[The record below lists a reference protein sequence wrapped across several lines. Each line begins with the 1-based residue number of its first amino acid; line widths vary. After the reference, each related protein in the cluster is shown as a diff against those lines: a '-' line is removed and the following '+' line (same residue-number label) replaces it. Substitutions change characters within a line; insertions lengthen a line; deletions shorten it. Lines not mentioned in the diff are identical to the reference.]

1 MNNYSR
7 RSINLNLLENIQ
19 INRNDIFVRWF
30 RGLSILIIILA
41 VLIYILKLIFI
52 KITNDAFSIRNDTYD
67 FPSSDNT
74 NKNYSFFSEF
84 LNSNNG
90 NITNDSIFILDMKYF
105 KDYIRLFNLTE
116 YKISKRINK
125 EMEYL
130 YKLYRFNQTGVE
142 SPLLIDYSSSL
153 PHYPLFSTEND
164 KCFIRGE
171 IISGMNNIINL
182 TCVDISGIIYDDME
196 FFIRFSLLEKNSSE
210 IKLFIFKEINIKYEF
225 ERKDGKHNIIFYEN
239 NDMKKNLRYCSKE
252 LQNFSKN
259 YKNLPKNYI
268 PVIQIS
274 WPKKNKYFCVRNLRL
289 FYGK

>member
-19 INRNDIFVRWF
+19 INRNDIFGRWF
-30 RGLSILIIILA
+30 RGLSMLIIILA

-105 KDYIRLFNLTE
+105 KDYIQLFNLTE
-116 YKISKRINK
+116 YKISKRVNK

-130 YKLYRFNQTGVE
+130 YKLYRFNQTGE
-142 SPLLIDYSSSL
+142 KSPLLIDYSSSL
-153 PHYPLFSTEND
+153 PHYPLFANYYH

-171 IISGMNNIINL
+171 IISLLNNIINL
-182 TCVDISGIIYDDME
+182 TCIDISGIN
-196 FFIRFSLLEKNSSE
+196 FIDNDFSLRISLLDKNSSD
-210 IKLFIFKEINIKYEF
+210 IKLYILKEINVKKEIEN
-225 ERKDGKHNIIFYEN
+225 KDGKRNVIFYEN
-239 NDMKKNLRYCSKE
+239 DNMTNLRYCSNE
-252 LQNFSKN
+252 FSSLSQYYIN
-259 YKNLPKNYI
+259 MPKNYI
-268 PVIQIS
+268 LVMEIS
-274 WPKKNKYFCVRNLRL
+274 WKKRTQYFCLRNISLI
-289 FYGK
+289 YN

>member
-19 INRNDIFVRWF
+19 INRNDIFGRWF
-30 RGLSILIIILA
+30 RGLSMLIIILA

-105 KDYIRLFNLTE
+105 KDYIQLFNLTE
-116 YKISKRINK
+116 YKISKRVNK

-153 PHYPLFSTEND
+153 PHYPLFANYYH

-171 IISGMNNIINL
+171 IISLLNNIINL
-182 TCVDISGIIYDDME
+182 TCIDISGIN
-196 FFIRFSLLEKNSSE
+196 FIDNDFSLRISLLDKNSSD
-210 IKLFIFKEINIKYEF
+210 IKLYILKEINVKKEIEN
-225 ERKDGKHNIIFYEN
+225 KDGIRNVIFYEN
-239 NDMKKNLRYCSKE
+239 DNMTNLRYCSNE
-252 LQNFSKN
+252 FSSLSQYYIN
-259 YKNLPKNYI
+259 MPKNYI
-268 PVIQIS
+268 LVMEIS
-274 WPKKNKYFCVRNLRL
+274 WKKRTQYFCLRNISLI
-289 FYGK
+289 YN

>member
-7 RSINLNLLENIQ
+7 RSINLNLSENIQ

-30 RGLSILIIILA
+30 RGLSMLIIILA

-67 FPSSDNT
+67 FPSSDST

-116 YKISKRINK
+116 YKISKRVNK

-153 PHYPLFSTEND
+153 PHYPLFANYYH

-171 IISGMNNIINL
+171 IISLLNNIINL
-182 TCVDISGIIYDDME
+182 TCIDISGIN
-196 FFIRFSLLEKNSSE
+196 FIDNDFSLRISLLDKNSSD
-210 IKLFIFKEINIKYEF
+210 IKLYILKEINVKKEL
-225 ERKDGKHNIIFYEN
+225 ENKDGKRNVIFYEN
-239 NDMKKNLRYCSKE
+239 DNMTNLRYCSNE
-252 LQNFSKN
+252 FSSLSQYYIN
-259 YKNLPKNYI
+259 MPKNYI
-268 PVIQIS
+268 LVMEIS
-274 WPKKNKYFCVRNLRL
+274 WKKRTQYFCLRNISLI
-289 FYGK
+289 YN

>member
-19 INRNDIFVRWF
+19 INRNDIFGRWF
-30 RGLSILIIILA
+30 RGLSMLIIILA

-153 PHYPLFSTEND
+153 PHYPLFANYYH

-171 IISGMNNIINL
+171 IISLLNNIINL
-182 TCVDISGIIYDDME
+182 TCIDISGIN
-196 FFIRFSLLEKNSSE
+196 FIDNDFSLRISLLDKNSSD
-210 IKLFIFKEINIKYEF
+210 IKLYILKEINVNKEIEN
-225 ERKDGKHNIIFYEN
+225 KDGKRNVIFYEN
-239 NDMKKNLRYCSKE
+239 DNMTNLRYCSNE
-252 LQNFSKN
+252 FSSLSQYYIN
-259 YKNLPKNYI
+259 MPKNYI
-268 PVIQIS
+268 LVMEIS
-274 WPKKNKYFCVRNLRL
+274 WKKRAQYFCLRNISLI
-289 FYGK
+289 YN

>member
-1 MNNYSR
+1 MNSYSR

-90 NITNDSIFILDMKYF
+90 NIANDSIFILDMKYF
-105 KDYIRLFNLTE
+105 KDYIQLFNLTE
-116 YKISKRINK
+116 YKISKRVNK

-130 YKLYRFNQTGVE
+130 YKLYRFNKTGVE

-153 PHYPLFSTEND
+153 PHYPLFANYYH

-171 IISGMNNIINL
+171 IISLLNNIINL
-182 TCVDISGIIYDDME
+182 TCIDISGIN
-196 FFIRFSLLEKNSSE
+196 FIDNDFSLRISLLDKNSSD
-210 IKLFIFKEINIKYEF
+210 IKLYILKEINVKKEIEN
-225 ERKDGKHNIIFYEN
+225 KDGIRNVIFYEN
-239 NDMKKNLRYCSKE
+239 DNMTNLRYCSNE
-252 LQNFSKN
+252 FSSLSQYYIN
-259 YKNLPKNYI
+259 MPKNFI
-268 PVIQIS
+268 LVMEIS
-274 WPKKNKYFCVRNLRL
+274 WKKRAQYFCLRNISLI
-289 FYGK
+289 YN

>member
-19 INRNDIFVRWF
+19 INRNDIFGRWF
-30 RGLSILIIILA
+30 RGLSMLIIILA

-84 LNSNNG
+84 LNSNIG

-116 YKISKRINK
+116 YKISKRVNK

-153 PHYPLFSTEND
+153 PHYPLFANYYH

-171 IISGMNNIINL
+171 IISLLNNIINL
-182 TCVDISGIIYDDME
+182 TCIDISGIN
-196 FFIRFSLLEKNSSE
+196 FIDNDFSLRISLLDKNSSD
-210 IKLFIFKEINIKYEF
+210 IKLYILKEINVKKEIEN
-225 ERKDGKHNIIFYEN
+225 KDGKRNVIFYEN
-239 NDMKKNLRYCSKE
+239 DNMTNLRYCSNE
-252 LQNFSKN
+252 FSSLSQYYIN
-259 YKNLPKNYI
+259 MPKNYI
-268 PVIQIS
+268 LVMEIS
-274 WPKKNKYFCVRNLRL
+274 WKKRTQYFCLRNISLI
-289 FYGK
+289 YN

>member
-30 RGLSILIIILA
+30 RGLSMLIIILA

-105 KDYIRLFNLTE
+105 KDYIQLFNLTE
-116 YKISKRINK
+116 YKISKRVNK

-153 PHYPLFSTEND
+153 PHYPLFANYYH

-171 IISGMNNIINL
+171 IISLLNNIINL
-182 TCVDISGIIYDDME
+182 TCIDISGIN
-196 FFIRFSLLEKNSSE
+196 FIDNDFSLRISLLDKNSSD
-210 IKLFIFKEINIKYEF
+210 IKLYILKEINVKKEIEN
-225 ERKDGKHNIIFYEN
+225 KDGKRNVIFYEN
-239 NDMKKNLRYCSKE
+239 DNMTNLRYCSNE
-252 LQNFSKN
+252 FSSLSQYYIN
-259 YKNLPKNYI
+259 MPKNYI
-268 PVIQIS
+268 LVMEIS
-274 WPKKNKYFCVRNLRL
+274 WKKRTQYFCLRNISLI
-289 FYGK
+289 YN

>member
-1 MNNYSR
+1 MNSYSR

-19 INRNDIFVRWF
+19 INRNDIFGRWF
-30 RGLSILIIILA
+30 RGLSMLIIILA

-116 YKISKRINK
+116 YKISKRVNK

-153 PHYPLFSTEND
+153 PHYPLFANYYH

-171 IISGMNNIINL
+171 IISLLNNIINL
-182 TCVDISGIIYDDME
+182 TCIDISGIN
-196 FFIRFSLLEKNSSE
+196 FIDNDFSLRISLLDKNSSD
-210 IKLFIFKEINIKYEF
+210 IKLYILKEINVKKEIEN
-225 ERKDGKHNIIFYEN
+225 KDGKRNVIFYEN
-239 NDMKKNLRYCSKE
+239 DNMTNLRYCSNE
-252 LQNFSKN
+252 FSSLSQYYIN
-259 YKNLPKNYI
+259 MPKNYI
-268 PVIQIS
+268 LVMEIS
-274 WPKKNKYFCVRNLRL
+274 WKKRTQYFCLRNISLI
-289 FYGK
+289 YN

>member
-19 INRNDIFVRWF
+19 INRNDIFGRWF
-30 RGLSILIIILA
+30 RGLSMLIIILA

-116 YKISKRINK
+116 YKISKRVNK

-153 PHYPLFSTEND
+153 PHYPLFANYYH

-171 IISGMNNIINL
+171 IISLLNNIINL
-182 TCVDISGIIYDDME
+182 TCIDISGIN
-196 FFIRFSLLEKNSSE
+196 FIDNDFSLRISLLDKNSSD
-210 IKLFIFKEINIKYEF
+210 IKLYILKEINVKKEIEN
-225 ERKDGKHNIIFYEN
+225 KDGIRNVIFYEN
-239 NDMKKNLRYCSKE
+239 DNMTNLRYCSNE
-252 LQNFSKN
+252 FSSLSQYYIN
-259 YKNLPKNYI
+259 MPKNYI
-268 PVIQIS
+268 LVMEIS
-274 WPKKNKYFCVRNLRL
+274 WKKRTQYFCLRNISLI
-289 FYGK
+289 YN

>member
-19 INRNDIFVRWF
+19 INRNDIFGRWF
-30 RGLSILIIILA
+30 RGLSMLIIILA

-84 LNSNNG
+84 LNSNIG

-116 YKISKRINK
+116 YKISKRVNK

-130 YKLYRFNQTGVE
+130 YKLYRFNQTGIE

-153 PHYPLFSTEND
+153 PHYPLFANYYH

-171 IISGMNNIINL
+171 IISLLNNIINL
-182 TCVDISGIIYDDME
+182 TCIDISGIN
-196 FFIRFSLLEKNSSE
+196 FIDNDFSLRISLLDKNSSD
-210 IKLFIFKEINIKYEF
+210 IKLYILKEINVKKEIEN
-225 ERKDGKHNIIFYEN
+225 KDGIRNAIFYEN
-239 NDMKKNLRYCSKE
+239 DNMTNLRYCSNE
-252 LQNFSKN
+252 FSSLSQYYIN
-259 YKNLPKNYI
+259 MPKNFI
-268 PVIQIS
+268 LVMEIS
-274 WPKKNKYFCVRNLRL
+274 WKKRTQYFCLRNISLI
-289 FYGK
+289 YN

>member
-1 MNNYSR
+1 MNSYSR

-19 INRNDIFVRWF
+19 INRNDIFGRWF
-30 RGLSILIIILA
+30 RGLSMLIIILA

-116 YKISKRINK
+116 YKISKRVNK

-130 YKLYRFNQTGVE
+130 YKLYRFNQTGIE

-153 PHYPLFSTEND
+153 PHYPLFANYYH

-171 IISGMNNIINL
+171 IISLLNNIINL
-182 TCVDISGIIYDDME
+182 TCIDISGIN
-196 FFIRFSLLEKNSSE
+196 FIDNDFSLRISLLDKNSSD
-210 IKLFIFKEINIKYEF
+210 IKLYILKEINVKKEIEN
-225 ERKDGKHNIIFYEN
+225 KDGKRNVIFYEN
-239 NDMKKNLRYCSKE
+239 DNMTNLRYCSNE
-252 LQNFSKN
+252 FSSLSQYYIN
-259 YKNLPKNYI
+259 MPKNYI
-268 PVIQIS
+268 LVMEIS
-274 WPKKNKYFCVRNLRL
+274 WKKRTQYFCLRNISLI
-289 FYGK
+289 YN

>member
-19 INRNDIFVRWF
+19 INRNDIFGRWF

-116 YKISKRINK
+116 YKISKRVNK

-153 PHYPLFSTEND
+153 PHYPLFANYYH

-171 IISGMNNIINL
+171 IISLLNNIINL
-182 TCVDISGIIYDDME
+182 TCIDISGIN
-196 FFIRFSLLEKNSSE
+196 FIDNDFSLRISLLDKNSSD
-210 IKLFIFKEINIKYEF
+210 IKLYILKEINVKKEIEN
-225 ERKDGKHNIIFYEN
+225 KDGKRNVIFYEN
-239 NDMKKNLRYCSKE
+239 DNMTNLRYCSNE
-252 LQNFSKN
+252 FSSLSQYYIN
-259 YKNLPKNYI
+259 MPKNYI
-268 PVIQIS
+268 LVMEIS
-274 WPKKNKYFCVRNLRL
+274 WKKRTQYFCLRNISLI
-289 FYGK
+289 YN

>member
-30 RGLSILIIILA
+30 RGLSMLIIILA

-116 YKISKRINK
+116 YKISKRVNK

-153 PHYPLFSTEND
+153 PHYPLFANYYH

-171 IISGMNNIINL
+171 IISLLNNIINL
-182 TCVDISGIIYDDME
+182 TCIDISGIN
-196 FFIRFSLLEKNSSE
+196 FIDNDFSLRISLLDKNSSD
-210 IKLFIFKEINIKYEF
+210 IKLYILKEINVKKEIEN
-225 ERKDGKHNIIFYEN
+225 KDGKRNVIFYEN
-239 NDMKKNLRYCSKE
+239 DNMTNLRYCSNE
-252 LQNFSKN
+252 FSSLSQYYIN
-259 YKNLPKNYI
+259 MPKNYI
-268 PVIQIS
+268 LVMEIS
-274 WPKKNKYFCVRNLRL
+274 WKKRTQYFCLRNISLI
-289 FYGK
+289 YN

>member
-19 INRNDIFVRWF
+19 INRNDIFGRWF
-30 RGLSILIIILA
+30 RGLSMLIIILA

-116 YKISKRINK
+116 YKISKRVNK

-153 PHYPLFSTEND
+153 PHYPLFANYYH

-171 IISGMNNIINL
+171 IISLLNNIINL
-182 TCVDISGIIYDDME
+182 TYIDISGIN
-196 FFIRFSLLEKNSSE
+196 FIDNDFSLRISLLDKNSSD
-210 IKLFIFKEINIKYEF
+210 IKLYILKEINVKKEIEN
-225 ERKDGKHNIIFYEN
+225 KDGKRNVIFYEN
-239 NDMKKNLRYCSKE
+239 DNMTNLRYCSNE
-252 LQNFSKN
+252 FSSLSQYYIN
-259 YKNLPKNYI
+259 MPKNYI
-268 PVIQIS
+268 LVMEIS
-274 WPKKNKYFCVRNLRL
+274 WKKRTQYFCLRNISLI
-289 FYGK
+289 YN

>member
-19 INRNDIFVRWF
+19 INRNDIFGRWF
-30 RGLSILIIILA
+30 RGLSMLIIILA

-116 YKISKRINK
+116 YKISKRVNK

-153 PHYPLFSTEND
+153 PHYPLFANYYH

-171 IISGMNNIINL
+171 IISLLNNIINL
-182 TCVDISGIIYDDME
+182 TYIDISGIN
-196 FFIRFSLLEKNSSE
+196 FIDNDFSLRISLLDKNSSD
-210 IKLFIFKEINIKYEF
+210 IKLYILKEINVKKEIENKY
-225 ERKDGKHNIIFYEN
+225 GKRNVIFYEN
-239 NDMKKNLRYCSKE
+239 DNMTNLRYCSNE
-252 LQNFSKN
+252 FSSLSQYYIN
-259 YKNLPKNYI
+259 MPKNYI
-268 PVIQIS
+268 LVMEIS
-274 WPKKNKYFCVRNLRL
+274 WKKRTQYFCLRNISLI
-289 FYGK
+289 YN

>member
-19 INRNDIFVRWF
+19 INRNDIFGRWF
-30 RGLSILIIILA
+30 RGLSMLIIILA

-105 KDYIRLFNLTE
+105 KDYIQLFNLTE
-116 YKISKRINK
+116 YKISKRVNK

-153 PHYPLFSTEND
+153 PHYPLFANYYH

-171 IISGMNNIINL
+171 IISLLNNIINL
-182 TCVDISGIIYDDME
+182 TCIDISGIN
-196 FFIRFSLLEKNSSE
+196 FIDNDFSLRISLLDKNSSD
-210 IKLFIFKEINIKYEF
+210 IKLYILKEINVKKEIEN
-225 ERKDGKHNIIFYEN
+225 KDGKRNVIFYEN
-239 NDMKKNLRYCSKE
+239 DNMKNLRYCSNE
-252 LQNFSKN
+252 FSSLSQYYIN
-259 YKNLPKNYI
+259 MPKNYI
-268 PVIQIS
+268 LVMEIS
-274 WPKKNKYFCVRNLRL
+274 WKKRTQYFCLRNISLI
-289 FYGK
+289 YN

>member
-30 RGLSILIIILA
+30 RGLSMLIIILA

-116 YKISKRINK
+116 YKISKRVNK

-130 YKLYRFNQTGVE
+130 YKLYRFNQTGIE

-153 PHYPLFSTEND
+153 PHYPLFANYYH

-171 IISGMNNIINL
+171 IISLLNNIINL
-182 TCVDISGIIYDDME
+182 TCIDISGIN
-196 FFIRFSLLEKNSSE
+196 FIDNDFSLRISLLDKNSSD
-210 IKLFIFKEINIKYEF
+210 IKLYILKEINVKKEIEN
-225 ERKDGKHNIIFYEN
+225 KDGKRNVIFYEN
-239 NDMKKNLRYCSKE
+239 DNMTNLRYCSNE
-252 LQNFSKN
+252 FSSLSQYYIN
-259 YKNLPKNYI
+259 MPKNYI
-268 PVIQIS
+268 LVMEIS
-274 WPKKNKYFCVRNLRL
+274 WKKRAQYFCLRNISLI
-289 FYGK
+289 YN

>member
-19 INRNDIFVRWF
+19 INRNDIFGRWF
-30 RGLSILIIILA
+30 RGLSMLIIILA

-84 LNSNNG
+84 LNSNIG

-105 KDYIRLFNLTE
+105 KDYILLFNLTE
-116 YKISKRINK
+116 YKISKRVNK

-153 PHYPLFSTEND
+153 PHYPLFANYYH

-171 IISGMNNIINL
+171 IISLLNNIINL
-182 TCVDISGIIYDDME
+182 TCIDISGIN
-196 FFIRFSLLEKNSSE
+196 FIDNDFSLRISLLDKNSSD
-210 IKLFIFKEINIKYEF
+210 IKLYILKEINVKKEIEN
-225 ERKDGKHNIIFYEN
+225 KDGKRNVIFYEN
-239 NDMKKNLRYCSKE
+239 DNMTNLRYCSNE
-252 LQNFSKN
+252 FSSLSQYYIN
-259 YKNLPKNYI
+259 MPKNYI
-268 PVIQIS
+268 LVMEIS
-274 WPKKNKYFCVRNLRL
+274 WKKRTQYFCLRNISLI
-289 FYGK
+289 YN

>member
-19 INRNDIFVRWF
+19 INRNDIFGRWF
-30 RGLSILIIILA
+30 RGISMLIIILA

-116 YKISKRINK
+116 YKISKRVNK

-153 PHYPLFSTEND
+153 PHYPLFANYYH

-171 IISGMNNIINL
+171 IISLLNNIINL
-182 TCVDISGIIYDDME
+182 TCIDISGIN
-196 FFIRFSLLEKNSSE
+196 FIDNDFSLRISLLDKNSSD
-210 IKLFIFKEINIKYEF
+210 IKLYILKEINMKKEIEN
-225 ERKDGKHNIIFYEN
+225 KDGKRNVIFYEN
-239 NDMKKNLRYCSKE
+239 DNMTNLRYCSNE
-252 LQNFSKN
+252 FSSLSQYYIN
-259 YKNLPKNYI
+259 MPKNYI
-268 PVIQIS
+268 LVMEIS
-274 WPKKNKYFCVRNLRL
+274 WKKRPQYFCLRNISLI
-289 FYGK
+289 YN

>member
-19 INRNDIFVRWF
+19 INRNDIFGRWF
-30 RGLSILIIILA
+30 RGLSMLIIILA

-116 YKISKRINK
+116 YKISKRVNK

-153 PHYPLFSTEND
+153 PHYPLFANYYH

-171 IISGMNNIINL
+171 IISLLNNIINL
-182 TCVDISGIIYDDME
+182 TCIDISGIN
-196 FFIRFSLLEKNSSE
+196 FIDNDFSLRISLLDKNSSD
-210 IKLFIFKEINIKYEF
+210 IKLYILKEINVKKEIEN
-225 ERKDGKHNIIFYEN
+225 KDGKRNVIFYEN
-239 NDMKKNLRYCSKE
+239 DNMTNLRYCSNE
-252 LQNFSKN
+252 FSSLSQYYIN
-259 YKNLPKNYI
+259 MPKNYI
-268 PVIQIS
+268 LVMEIS
-274 WPKKNKYFCVRNLRL
+274 WKKRTQYFCLRNISLI
-289 FYGK
+289 YN